1 MNRITRMLA
10 VLAGT
15 AVALSAA
22 GLAGAEESKV
32 TVVKAAPALN
42 DMKVTRDK
50 ETGKLRAPT
59 DAELA
64 DLQASRV
71 TLAPHILDLV
81 RPVTVLE
88 VRADGSAVAKR
99 SLADMDNLVI
109 TTGAG
114 GKPVLQHSRGG
125 KLPAAPVTNLPKE

>member
-1 MNRITRMLA
+1 MNRTTRLLA
-10 VLAGT
+10 LWAGT
-15 AVALSAA
+15 AVVLSAA
-22 GLAGAEESKV
+22 GVAGAEESKV
-32 TVVKAAPALN
+32 TVIKAGPALN
-42 DMKVTRDK
+42 DMKVARDK

-71 TLAPHILDLV
+71 TIAPHILDLV

-114 GKPVLQHSRGG
+114 GKPVLQHSRSG
-125 KLPAAPVTNLPKE
+125 KAPAAPTINPPKE

>member
-1 MNRITRMLA
+1 MNRTTRLLA
-10 VLAGT
+10 LWAGT
-15 AVALSAA
+15 AVALTVAGGAA
-22 GLAGAEESKV
+22 AEESKV
-32 TVVKAAPALN
+32 TVIKAGPALN

-71 TLAPHILDLV
+71 TIAPHILDLV

-99 SLADMDNLVI
+99 SLADMDHLVI

-114 GKPVLQHSRGG
+114 GKPVLQHSRGA